1 VGFLKNLKQ
10 GLDAAR
16 NPPTQEQ
23 IDAAVAAMT
32 PEQRAAYE
40 ANMARVAE
48 GQAQSNA
55 AWAEAR
61 AISDQARILDG
72 PAGEFLHGPA
82 MDDSMSPE
90 AVQQRLATE
99 GVGSMIK
106 QQFAMGAKDLK
117 GTLGDMARGGKVD
130 EIQDPAQRA
139 QVAVQ
144 EQSARRE
151 ARQPFLGPATPQVA
165 LTRIATRGASQLAE
179 VVAHLRQSGLA
190 AHPDKVFGVY
200 RVPDRVSPALTPQ
213 SEKGRIVEWDIVH
226 EPVAAGGPVGDE
238 VGGAW
243 FDANEQWIARRLGE
257 PSILDE
263 DLGVTYCRRAL
274 VGPEHCFGLAR
285 FGHFAAPR
293 WASSEDHSP
302 IYGTI
307 IGLQV
312 LHAGGLGQGAQ
323 QQLAAAAP
331 MTLGPHDTAGAHTE
345 VLNAEAIRDAVHR
358 RPQDPVP
365 VPSPFP
371 YLPSTPQELLV
382 TYLEVVGVAAK
393 DCYGA
398 QVTIDRPRELSG
410 RLGPGGSTNMGPKQ
424 PCADGESRMRIHGA
438 DLVVVTYRDSPAY
451 VEGRARWAAY
461 QEQVLQAHL
470 ERGTDVRP
478 PVTSDRMT
486 HGVSN
491 PLLRAGA
498 HVLDKL
504 NDMDEWMEGGW
515 PNPYRYCWPPV
526 DG

>member
-1 VGFLKNLKQ
+1 MAQ
-10 GLDAAR
+10 
-16 NPPTQEQ
+16 
-23 IDAAVAAMT
+23 VAQA
-32 PEQRAAYE
+32 
-40 ANMARVAE
+40 
-48 GQAQSNA
+48 QAQSTA
-55 AWAEAR
+55 AWQEAR
-61 AISDQARILDG
+61 AISDQARVLDG
-72 PAGEFLHGPA
+72 PAGDFLHGPA

-90 AVQQRLATE
+90 AMQQQLATE
-99 GVGSMIK
+99 GVGSILK
-106 QQFAMGAKDLK
+106 QQFSMSARDLK
-117 GTLGDMARGGKVD
+117 GSLGEMARGGKVD
-130 EIQDPAQRA
+130 EIEDPAQRA

-144 EQSARRE
+144 EQAARRE

-165 LTRIATRGASQLAE
+165 ITRIATRGKTQLAE

-200 RVPDRVSPALTPQ
+200 RVPDRISPGLTPQ
-213 SEKGRIVEWDIVH
+213 SEKGRIVEWDVVH
-226 EPVAAGGPVGDE
+226 EASAVGGPVGDE
-238 VGGAW
+238 VGGAY

-263 DLGVTYCRRAL
+263 DLGVAYCRKAL
-274 VGPEHCFGLAR
+274 VGPEHCFGIAR

-293 WASSEDHSP
+293 WGGGDEDHNP
-302 IYGTI
+302 VYGTVV
-307 IGLQV
+307 GLQV
-312 LHAGGLGQGAQ
+312 LHAGTVGQGAQ
-323 QQLAAAAP
+323 QQFAASAP
-331 MTLGPHDTAGAHTE
+331 VALTPQDTAGAVTE

-371 YLPSTPQELLV
+371 YLPGTPQELLV
-382 TYLEVVGVAAK
+382 MYLEVVGVAAK

-398 QVTIDRPRELSG
+398 QVTIDRPREMSG
-410 RLGPGGSTNMGPKQ
+410 RISIGGSTNMGPKQ
-424 PCADGESRMRIHGA
+424 PCADGEARMRIHGA
-438 DLVVVTYRDSPAY
+438 EHVVVTYRDSPAY

-470 ERGTDVRP
+470 ERGTNVRP
-478 PVTSDRMT
+478 PLTSDRMT

-498 HVLDKL
+498 HVLDKIG
-504 NDMDEWMEGGW
+504 DMDEWMEGGW